1 MVPTVLEWSGEGSEV
16 MVAGDFSDWQPR
28 PTENV
33 DGKWKTTIDLQ
44 PGRYAFKWIVNGNWV
59 TDDTLLTDTDQ
70 SGNRNNIVVVEAPPP
85 TQLNVTIPE
94 TPKASGGET
103 QDGSRPTSVVSG
115 DSDSWEQ
122 VSVGDCND
130 KPESSENKM
139 ESSGSEEGFEVAELT
154 KTSPEKMVNIERTF
168 SPTEEYYKK
177 ISSVGEKLD
186 SSEYPVMYW
195 DTPSYS
201 LMKEGVWLKQLQD
214 KWLLRKLNEKGVT
227 TVRDRSEMEQTL
239 SEILGSQGSFDDH
252 LSKVLTHKI
261 QFEGS
266 NTRWEVG
273 GLEVQHLKEG
283 DLHTVNIRS
292 KDTLVD
298 GLKKIYETATN
309 LNLNAFKLI

>member
-1 MVPTVLEWSGEGSEV
+1 MVFTVMEWSGEGSEV
-16 MVAGDFSDWQPR
+16 KVAGDFSEWQPR
-28 PTENV
+28 PATNV
-33 DGKWKTTIDLQ
+33 DGRWKMEIDLQ

-59 TDDTLLTDTDQ
+59 TDDTQLTETDQ
-70 SGNRNNIVVVEAPPP
+70 SGNRNNIIIVETPSP
-85 TQLNVTIPE
+85 TQTNVTMPD
-94 TPKASGGET
+94 TPKTSGET
-103 QDGSRPTSVVSG
+103 QEGSRPTSVVSG

-130 KPESSENKM
+130 KPEKEIKM
-139 ESSGSEEGFEVAELT
+139 ESSGSEEGFEVAGLT
-154 KTSPEKMVNIERTF
+154 KTSEEKKVNIERTF
-168 SPTEEYYKK
+168 SPTDEYYKT
-177 ISSVGEKLD
+177 ITSVGEKLD
-186 SSEYPVMYW
+186 SFEYPVMYW

-214 KWLLRKLNEKGVT
+214 KWLLRKLNNKGVT
-227 TVRDRSEMEQTL
+227 TVRDKSEMEQTL
-239 SEILGSQGSFDDH
+239 STILGTQGSFDDH

-261 QFEGS
+261 EFEGS

-292 KDTLVD
+292 NDNLGD